1 MAELRRTFKGA
12 KMNQDADERL
22 VPQDQY
28 ISATNVEIA
37 TSEGSNLGTVQNLLG
52 NSKFSTVDDG
62 GYYGVPDTATCVGS
76 IAALDK
82 DKIYYFVAGG
92 DKNSSSQTVPD
103 ISKDYIME
111 YDAVLEQHKYVFVD
125 IYRVATK
132 VTNNA
137 SGINHVYVESIATD
151 TISAGINNVINTTGI
166 RIGMEVVVNSFLSGQ
181 STHSVTNIQQI
192 SEEQGTLT
200 INKWKVDFDSNL
212 PATAFSIGDAI
223 VFNAPRVLNFNRP
236 DFVTAINILDDFI
249 YWTDGKTEP
258 KKVNIKRSIAGTGGL
273 TYLKGAGASYG
284 TGSPTAD
291 VFTGDTNH
299 FHTRLVIPRTN
310 ATAEDL
316 FVVTKDDGD
325 EATYVQEKHVTVIK
339 PSPTQPVE
347 LKMYTSAAPRF
358 PDDSEVE
365 NPTQG
370 FVENLNLYQSGG
382 YAKVGQFLVLTFT
395 SLVDIRVN
403 DIIKLNIADLSSGSV
418 DTESYGLRVKV
429 IEDENYPISG
439 DPNSLSSTYAVVI
452 LSVRSGISTS
462 ETYFRASLEQ
472 GDSLFEFKFPRF
484 SYRYK
489 YTDGE
494 YSTFAPFSE
503 IAFMPDSYEF
513 SSKQGYNLGM
523 SNQLRSLVISGYH
536 AGQDR
541 ILEDVVEID
550 ILYKETNNPTVYK
563 VKTIKESD
571 GAPTWPNPNGLDGL
585 HPQRGS
591 TTLTTDLVYEVL
603 PSNQLLRPWDNVP
616 RYAAAQEISA
626 NRLIYG
632 NYTQN
637 YDVIENPDL
646 LLSYVSNDLNAPS
659 PSVKTMRD
667 YTVGVV
673 FSDTYGRET
682 PVLTS
687 DNASIK
693 LPKTV
698 SNLSN
703 KLSVKMSDATNI
715 PDWASH
721 YSFYI
726 KEPTVEYY
734 NLILDRWYPSQDG
747 NIWLSFPSSERNK
760 VIEEDFLIL
769 KKKLGANTAIGGS
782 SKYKILAIEND
793 APTYVKSVRTE
804 LGRVIDDSSY
814 MGNLVEGYPLSDRNF
829 FTIQSTAV
837 ETVLGTDVLSF
848 AKKLSIRFRG
858 NGQNSRY
865 YDIVRVTNP
874 TNSSK
879 YYFYTDIPFGAD
891 VDFLTAYTGDP
902 ANAISTAMIDFFDL
916 EIKNRPEFDGRF
928 FVKINRDSELDRHL
942 VPFGDDVYVS
952 DSWPVAYINNNG
964 YKNHSRG
971 ALIPDDPTS
980 LNNAVA
986 DEFGYSDFHDNINTP
1001 SAYWNDGDGGVQA
1014 STNHQHPTE
1023 FSYHNHNPNT
1033 GSDSENTNN
1042 SRYLWGGGTT
1052 LLGSGS
1058 DNNFILPNMAQELA
1072 HDPISALNSQASNGN
1087 PDDFW
1092 DNFSKKRQFF
1102 FDGATAY
1109 SLTGWVQHAG
1119 AGCNSVFEDILDV
1132 DYEYAWVAGA
1142 GNLNGS
1148 QSLNGIDG
1156 ATFNENAPYFYREGA
1171 LAIPGPGSLYT
1182 AYQDYYDPT
1191 AGFAFPALGWQHP
1204 SSIYQSD
1211 SSEELVNGPSYYF
1224 IPTDIGYAAANM
1236 KPNFGLPSRAIRDGV
1251 YNSFATG
1258 EVQCS
1263 FMDISWTG
1271 MGAFV
1276 DEYLINL
1283 TNQAPQI
1290 LSQVTGENVEGEGPV
1305 YNRAWNFITTLQKRG
1320 TRFRFQN
1327 DPDSIQYTIQD
1338 YEETDEGFTNSTY
1351 FKGGSHG
1358 VVGAFGIVN
1367 FGDDVATSGL
1377 SNQTLWYSKL
1387 KAWNRR
1393 QRWSMVVTP
1402 RIGSGPSG
1410 YNPIQGTKDPD
1421 NLGPTYSE
1429 SKYRRAIHHDGTNN
1443 DVIEILEVYNED
1455 GSGFTPSGA
1464 VFETQPRES
1473 VDLDLYYQAS
1483 PLIPTVLT
1491 KNTNEEFIPLGST
1504 IDLHQNE
1511 DFYSAYSGV
1520 SDPPKTTFTVTGWV
1534 DKNTLTIKANTGVT
1548 GTLGNG
1554 IINNFYPVVS
1564 NDYTEDVAGIVAVS
1578 DGTALTFNTTNGNS
1592 VTARLKGD
1600 IQGLA
1605 LGTYETDVI
1614 AVGAGNGPVSG
1625 YNTLTIYGDETT
1637 GYNIKKLHTQTHKLG
1652 WNNCW
1657 SFGNGVESDR
1667 IRDDFNAAQIDNG
1680 VKVSSTVSSQVKKE
1694 KRKHGLIWSGIYNS
1708 VAGVND
1714 TNQFIIAEAIT
1725 KDINPIYG
1733 SIQKLYNR
1741 DTRLIMLCED
1751 KILHAE
1757 TNKDLLFN
1765 ADGNSQVVASNK
1777 VVGSASTYQGDFGIS
1792 KNPESFVA
1800 TPYNI
1805 YFTDAMRG
1813 QVLALSTEGVRS
1825 ISKIGMIS
1833 YFSKLFNFSGD
1844 VVARGSYDE
1853 RKSEYNITVEKRI
1866 TPEQYD
1872 PESSTISY
1880 CEKSKGW
1887 TSFKT
1892 FHPQDGIS
1900 INNKYFTFY
1909 QGHIWQHHINDVR
1922 NSFYGADSSPS
1933 ILKAVF
1939 NQLPESVKSFNTIN
1953 YEGSQGKTS
1962 AFADVDDVQM
1972 LNGVYGTNEGVTSID
1987 DVTGANSDG
1996 SATLSHEYFN
2006 LDAKSGWYA
2015 NSITTDQQSCG
2026 NIEFKNKEGKW
2037 YGFPTGEALVSSGDL
2052 ANLDTQEFSVQGLG
2066 MASISHSQSSGDGD
2080 NGGKI
2085 TINFKNN
2092 TSTTYDPDRTG
2103 VWDVKS
2109 DE

>member
-1 MAELRRTFKGA
+1 MAELRRTFRSA

-37 TSEGSNLGTVQNLLG
+37 TSEGSNLGTVQNLFG
-52 NSKFSTVDDG
+52 NSKLATMDSPS

-82 DKIYYFVAGG
+82 DKVYYFVSGG
-92 DKNSSSQTVPD
+92 DKASVSQTIPD
-103 ISKDYIME
+103 ISRDYIME
-111 YDAVLEQHKYVFVD
+111 YDSVLETHKYVFVD

-132 VTNNA
+132 VTDNA
-137 SGINHVYVESIATD
+137 SSADHVFVESIATD
-151 TISAGINNVINTTGI
+151 TPPGLLNAINTTGI
-166 RIGMEVVVNSFLSGQ
+166 RVGMNLVINSSTLGQ
-181 STHSVTNIQQI
+181 STYSVTNIELY
-192 SEEQGTLT
+192 SVTTGNLEV
-200 INKWKVDFDSNL
+200 NKWKVTLDGTL
-212 PATAFSIGDAI
+212 PASAFSEGDAI
-223 VFNAPRVLNFNRP
+223 IFSAPRVLNFNRT

-273 TYLKGAGASYG
+273 AYLKGAGTGYG
-284 TGSPTAD
+284 TGSPTD
-291 VFTGDTNH
+291 DIFDGDTNY
-299 FHTRLVIPRTN
+299 FHTRLVIPRTK

-316 FVVTKDDGD
+316 FVVTKDDGN
-325 EATYVQEKHVTVIK
+325 EATYVQEKHVTVMK

-370 FVENLNLYQSGG
+370 FVENLDLYLSG
-382 YAKVGQFLVLTFT
+382 YAEIGDNLVLNFT
-395 SLVDIRVN
+395 SPVDVRLN
-403 DIIKLNIADLSSGSV
+403 DIIRLNIADFDSGFV

-429 IEDENYPISG
+429 VQDDAYPISN
-439 DPNSLSSTYAVVI
+439 DPNSLQSSYAVVI
-452 LSVRSGISTS
+452 LSIRAGISTDQ
-462 ETYFRASLEQ
+462 TYFRAALEQ

-513 SSKQGYNLGM
+513 SAKQGYNLGM

-536 AGQDR
+536 AGEDR
-541 ILEDVVEID
+541 MTEDVVEID

-571 GAPTWPNPNGLDGL
+571 GAPAWPNPNGLDGL
-585 HPQRGS
+585 HSQRGS
-591 TTLTTDLVYEVL
+591 IVLTTDLVYEVL
-603 PSNQLLRPWDNVP
+603 PSNQLLRSWDNVP
-616 RYAAAQEISA
+616 RHAVAQEISA

-637 YDVIENPDL
+637 YDVIENPEL
-646 LLSYVSNDLNAPS
+646 LLSYVSNDLNAAL

-693 LPKTV
+693 LPKSV
-698 SNLSN
+698 SYLSN
-703 KLSVKMSDATNI
+703 RLSVKLSDATNI

-721 YSFYI
+721 YSFYV

-734 NLILDRWYPSQDG
+734 NLILDRWYPSQDA

-760 VIEEDFLIL
+760 VKEEDFLIL

-782 SKYKILAIEND
+782 SKYKILAIKND
-793 APTYVKSVRTE
+793 APTYVKTVRRSI
-804 LGRVIDDSSY
+804 GRVYDDNNY
-814 MGNLVEGYPLSDRNF
+814 MGNSEEGYPLDDRNF
-829 FTIQSTAV
+829 FTMQSTAV
-837 ETVLGTDVLSF
+837 ETVLGEDFSTT
-848 AKKLSIRFRG
+848 KLSVRFRG
-858 NGQNSRY
+858 NGQNSQY
-865 YDIVRVTNP
+865 YDIAKVTNP
-874 TNSSK
+874 PNDNK
-879 YYFYTDIPFGAD
+879 HYFYLDGKFGPD
-891 VDFLTAYTGDP
+891 VDFLTAYTGN
-902 ANAISTAMIDFFDL
+902 AGNAISTAMVDFYDV
-916 EIKNRPEFDGRF
+916 EIGNRPEFDGRF

-952 DSWPVAYINNNG
+952 KSFPVAYINNNG
-964 YKNHSRG
+964 YRNHSRG
-971 ALIPDDPTS
+971 QLIPNDPKS
-980 LNNAVA
+980 LNCNVA
-986 DEFGYSDFHDNINTP
+986 DSDIGVFDGFKNNNNTP
-1001 SAYWNDGDGGVQA
+1001 DAYWNDGDGGVQA
-1014 STNHQHPTE
+1014 NTNHQHPTE
-1023 FSYHNHNPNT
+1023 FSYHNHNPNN

-1042 SRYLWGGGTT
+1042 SRYFWGGGLNATSAGSPSNGTT
-1052 LLGSGS
+1052 
-1058 DNNFILPNMAQELA
+1058 IVNMAQRIA
-1072 HDPISALNSQASNGN
+1072 KDPIGALNSQNGGSNVN
-1087 PDDFW
+1087 SFWKDFAT
-1092 DNFSKKRQFF
+1092 KRQFF

-1119 AGCNSVFEDILDV
+1119 AGCNSFFEDILDV
-1132 DYEYAWVAGA
+1132 DFGDEMTPGA
-1142 GNLNGS
+1142 GNLAEG
-1148 QSLNGIDG
+1148 QVLNYQYG
-1156 ATFNENAPYFYREGA
+1156 AIFNENAPYFYQDGA
-1171 LAIPGPGSLYT
+1171 VES
-1182 AYQDYYDPT
+1182 T
-1191 AGFAFPALGWQHP
+1191 AGTLLQAYGYYYNPNLYGAGIGNTVTPNHP
-1204 SSIYQSD
+1204 SSIYQVDNLPSPEPA
-1211 SSEELVNGPSYYF
+1211 SGPQAYF
-1224 IPTDIGYAAANM
+1224 TPTDIPGYAAANM
-1236 KPNFGLPSRAIRDGV
+1236 KINHGLPSRAIRDGV
-1251 YNSFATG
+1251 YNSFLTG
-1258 EVQCS
+1258 EVLCS

-1271 MGAFV
+1271 MGLGSFGEENYNPDGTTAAQT
-1276 DEYLINL
+1276 LA
-1283 TNQAPQI
+1283 QA
-1290 LSQVTGENVEGEGPV
+1290 TGEVVEGEGLIF
-1305 YNRAWNFITTLQKRG
+1305 NKAWDFITTLQKKG

-1327 DPDSIQYTIQD
+1327 DPDEIIYTVED
-1338 YEETDEGFTNSTY
+1338 YSNTSEGFLNDVHWKPS
-1351 FKGGSHG
+1351 SHN
-1358 VVGAFGIVN
+1358 VLGAFGIVN
-1367 FGDDVATSGL
+1367 FGDDVAGNTQNL
-1377 SNQTLWYSKL
+1377 FYSKL
-1387 KAWNRR
+1387 KAHNRR
-1393 QRWSMVVTP
+1393 QRWSLVVVP

-1421 NLGPTYSE
+1421 NGGPVYSDA
-1429 SKYRRAIHHDGTNN
+1429 RCTRAIHHDGTNH
-1443 DVIEILEVYNED
+1443 DAIEILEMYNED

-1473 VDLDLYYQAS
+1473 VELDLYYQAS

-1491 KNTNEEFIPLGST
+1491 KKTNEEFIPLGST
-1504 IDLHQNE
+1504 IDLHQNA
-1511 DFYSAYSGV
+1511 DFFSVYSGT
-1520 SDPPKTTFTVTGWV
+1520 SNPPKTTFTVTGWV
-1534 DKNTLTIKANTGVT
+1534 DKNTLTIKANTEVT
-1548 GTLGNG
+1548 LANTG

-1578 DGTALTFNTTNGNS
+1578 DGTALTFNTSNGNS

-1605 LGTYETDVI
+1605 IGTYETDVV
-1614 AVGAGNGPVSG
+1614 AVTAGFAPVSG
-1625 YNTLTIYGDETT
+1625 YSTLTIYGDETT
-1637 GYNIKKLHTQTHKLG
+1637 EDNVNKLHTQTHKLG

-1680 VKVSSTVSSQVKKE
+1680 VKVSSTVSSKVKEE

-1741 DTRLIMLCED
+1741 DTRLIMFCED
-1751 KILHAE
+1751 KILKAV
-1757 TNKDLLFN
+1757 TNKDALYN
-1765 ADGNSQVVASNK
+1765 ADGSSQLVSSNA
-1777 VVGSASTYQGDFGIS
+1777 VVGDVTAYQGDFGIS
-1792 KNPESFVA
+1792 KNPESFAA
-1800 TPYNI
+1800 TPYNM

-1825 ISKIGMIS
+1825 ISNIGMIS
-1833 YFSKLFNFSGD
+1833 YFSELFNFSGGI
-1844 VVARGSYDE
+1844 VARGSYDE
-1853 RKSEYNITVEKRI
+1853 RKSEYNITVEKRQI
-1866 TPEQYD
+1866 PSQYN

-1880 CEKSKGW
+1880 SERSKGW

-1892 FHPQDGIS
+1892 FYPQDGIS

-1909 QGHIWQHHINDVR
+1909 QGQIWQHHVNDVR

-1962 AFADVDDVQM
+1962 VFTDVDSVQM
-1972 LNGVYGTNEGVTSID
+1972 LNGVYSTNDGVTVTN

-2006 LDAKSGWYA
+2006 LNAKSGWYA

-2066 MASISHSQSSGDGD
+2066 TASISHSQGSA
-2080 NGGKI
+2080 GGKV
-2085 TINFKNN
+2085 TIKVKNN
-2092 TSTTYDPDRTG
+2092 TSTTYNPDGTG
-2103 VWDVKS
+2103 IWDVQS